1 MNEPRPEPDKHR
13 NEAEAY
19 AALDELCL
27 WVSALSEDADADEV
41 GILEERARTR
51 R

>member
-13 NEAEAY
+13 NEPEAY

>member
-1 MNEPRPEPDKHR
+1 MEIMEPDKHR
-13 NEAEAY
+13 SEPEAY
-19 AALDELCL
+19 SSLDGLSL